1 MKIVMSGENVAKY
14 QSSEAEHVYKLV
26 EKLRLMPK
34 ARLYYY
40 FALAT
45 IAQDG
50 AFSEDPEGL
59 IVDWIGGMIGL
70 IAEEFERRGINVDLF
85 ELQQQVRGV
94 GSVN

>member
-1 MKIVMSGENVAKY
+1 
-14 QSSEAEHVYKLV
+14 
-26 EKLRLMPK
+26 MPK

-50 AFSEDPEGL
+50 AFSEDPDGL

-70 IAEEFERRGINVDLF
+70 IAEEFERRGMNVDLF
-85 ELQQQVRGV
+85 ELQQQVRG
-94 GSVN
+94 GSPVN

>member
-1 MKIVMSGENVAKY
+1 MSGEKVAKY
-14 QSSEAEHVYKLV
+14 ESSEAEHVYKLV
-26 EKLRLMPK
+26 EKLRSMPK

-50 AFSEDPEGL
+50 AFSEDPDGL

-70 IAEEFERRGINVDLF
+70 IAEEFERRGMNVDLF
-85 ELQQQVRGV
+85 ELQQQVRG
-94 GSVN
+94 GSPVN